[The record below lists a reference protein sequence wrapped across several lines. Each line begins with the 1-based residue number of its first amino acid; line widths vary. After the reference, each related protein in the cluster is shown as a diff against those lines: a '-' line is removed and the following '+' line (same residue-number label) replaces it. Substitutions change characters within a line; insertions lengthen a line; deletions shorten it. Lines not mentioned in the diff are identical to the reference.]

1 MMETA
6 VDDDV
11 AQLSEE
17 VEALR
22 AEQNIRRT
30 LMLFEMYQT
39 LTLEQRERLAN
50 IHRYGRG
57 SPPYPTELR

>member
-1 MMETA
+1 
-6 VDDDV
+6 
-11 AQLSEE
+11 
-17 VEALR
+17 
-22 AEQNIRRT
+22 
-30 LMLFEMYQT
+30 MLFEMYQT